1 LITVTL
7 FTHYNTLNQLVDQL
21 ESEGNNGLIMT
32 MGKGGVGK
40 TIVAS
45 YIATLLAK
53 EVIKFLL
60 TTDPAAHINDF
71 INQLDERP
79 ENLTVERIDPPRLKF
94 ILTIFTNKK
103 VSNEDAK
110 SYY

>member
-1 LITVTL
+1 MALLWQWVKEVL
-7 FTHYNTLNQLVDQL
+7 VKQL
-21 ESEGNNGLIMT
+21 
-32 MGKGGVGK
+32 
-40 TIVAS
+40 
-45 YIATLLAK
+45 LLHISLPYLQK

-79 ENLTVERIDPPRLKF
+79 ENLTVERIDRRLKF

-103 VSNEDAK
+103 VINEDAK